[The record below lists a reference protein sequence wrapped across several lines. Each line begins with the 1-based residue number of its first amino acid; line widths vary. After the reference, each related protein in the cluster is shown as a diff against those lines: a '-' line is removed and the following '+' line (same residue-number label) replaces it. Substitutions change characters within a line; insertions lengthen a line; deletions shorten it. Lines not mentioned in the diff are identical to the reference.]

1 VSLTGDRRRGAS
13 LAIVSHQKGPRPYPG
28 LCLLLVPAIALF
40 LATAAPAQEKKVSL
54 IFTAELLTQ
63 IATDNQGEQTAEI
76 VDRIIGLS
84 PTVLSVRLQRAGGRV
99 ILFLAARGA
108 DELQVNFQFTLD
120 KMVYYRMRTAR
131 ADITGMTGA
140 LQEAKAAEPLLR
152 EVGYRYDGRY
162 SMIDLTLDL
171 RPAIKAA
178 REAQARREAEER
190 AAAAAKAAPPPKVR
204 LPR

>member
-1 VSLTGDRRRGAS
+1 MA
-13 LAIVSHQKGPRPYPG
+13 SHQKVPRLFPG
-28 LCLLLVPAIALF
+28 LCLLLVPVVALL
-40 LATAAPAQEKKVSL
+40 LATAASAQEKKVAL
-54 IFTAELLTQ
+54 VFTGELLSQ

-76 VDRIIGLS
+76 VGRIIGLS
-84 PTVLSVRLQRAGGRV
+84 PTMLSVGLQRAGGRV
-99 ILFLAARGA
+99 SLLLTASGV
-108 DELQVNFQFTLD
+108 DELPVKFQFTLD

-131 ADITGMTGA
+131 ADITGMTEV

-152 EVGYRYDGRY
+152 EVGYRYDGHY

-178 REAQARREAEER
+178 REMQARRDAEER
-190 AAAAAKAAPPPKVR
+190 AAAAAAAKAASPPPKDR

>member
-1 VSLTGDRRRGAS
+1 MVRQRQ
-13 LAIVSHQKGPRPYPG
+13 VPRLFPVI
-28 LCLLLVPAIALF
+28 CLLLVPVVAAL
-40 LATAAPAQEKKVSL
+40 LATTASAQEKLVSL
-54 IFTAELLTQ
+54 VFTGELLSQ
-63 IATDNQGEQTAEI
+63 IATDSQGDQTAEI

-84 PTVLSVRLQRAGGRV
+84 PAVLNVRLQRAGGRV
-99 ILFLAARGA
+99 SLFLAASGG
-108 DELQVNFQFTLD
+108 DLPVNFQFTLD

-131 ADITGMTGA
+131 ADINGMTAA

-171 RPAIKAA
+171 RPAITAA
-178 REAQARREAEER
+178 REAQARREAEDR
-190 AAAAAKAAPPPKVR
+190 AAAAKAAPPPPKER